1 MYNTSQENDMQEELT
16 MKWLTKSHIKVG
28 RIGCAWLIA
37 RFIDHEPTFIF
48 HDTAT
53 PDDALRLG
61 AILYHVEGS
70 DYARDGLESSF
81 EVLLRKSNLTNNQA
95 LVLLSHIVG
104 TADIKQSPH
113 QRSEGTG
120 LRAILDGL
128 GWRYPDDDHRILR
141 EGFVVY
147 DALYQW
153 CQRQVELGRN

>member
-1 MYNTSQENDMQEELT
+1 

-28 RIGCAWLIA
+28 RIGCAWLIT
-37 RFIDHEPTFIF
+37 RFIDHEPKFIF
-48 HDTAT
+48 HDEAT

-61 AILYHVEGS
+61 AILYHVDGS
-70 DYARDGLESSF
+70 DYAREGLESSF
-81 EVLLRKSNLTNNQA
+81 EVLLRKSNLTSNAA
-95 LVLLSHIVG
+95 LVLLGQIVG

-113 QRSEGTG
+113 QRSEGAG

-128 GWRYPDDDHRILR
+128 GWRYPDDDERILR

-153 CQRQVELGRN
+153 CQRQVELGRAHA